1 MSALDRIVGKD
12 KLSLGLV
19 FPIEAYEGAIPKMEN
34 QEQLAKQAEDL
45 GFKSL
50 WFRDVPLLDPTFGD
64 AGQTFDP
71 WVYMTHI
78 MNHTN
83 QIALATGSIILPL
96 RHPIHTVKSIASLQH
111 LSDGRIIV
119 GVASGDRPLEYP
131 AFKKDLEN
139 RSALF
144 RDNFSYI
151 KALQGS
157 FPRHESHYYGSMFG
171 NADLLP
177 KSEHRTP
184 LLVTG
189 HSGQSLEWIAEHGDG
204 WVYYP
209 RSLHFLKFIMEDW
222 NAALDKTKQ
231 HWKPFLQ
238 SLYIDLLEDKSA
250 SPAKIHLG
258 FKSGVKYLVEFLK
271 TLEAHGVNHVVFN
284 LKFSTRP
291 VGEVLEQLGEEVI
304 PYFLGRNY

>member
-1 MSALDRIVGKD
+1 MGKLDNIVAKG

-34 QEQLAKQAEDL
+34 HEQLAKRAEEL
-45 GFKSL
+45 GFQSL

-64 AGQTFDP
+64 AGQTYDP
-71 WVYMTHI
+71 WVYMAHI

-83 QIALATGSIILPL
+83 TIALATGSIILPL
-96 RHPIHTVKSIASLQH
+96 RHPIHTVKSIASLQQ
-111 LSDGRIIV
+111 LSNGRIII

-131 AFKKDLEN
+131 AFDQELDN

-157 FPRHESHYYGSMFG
+157 FPRHQSDYYGSIGG

-177 KSEHRTP
+177 KTNHITP

-189 HSGQSLEWIAEHGDG
+189 HSGQSLEWIAQHGYG

-209 RSLHFLKFIMEDW
+209 RSIHFLKLIMEDW
-222 NAALDKTKQ
+222 YAALEKTKQ
-231 HWKPFLQ
+231 TWKPFLQ
-238 SLYIDLLEDKSA
+238 SLYIDLQENDDVPPS
-250 SPAKIHLG
+250 KIHLG
-258 FKSGVKYLVEFLK
+258 MKCGVSYLLEFLK
-271 TLEAHGVNHVVFN
+271 TLEACGVNHVVFN

-291 VGEVLEQLGEEVI
+291 VGEVLEQLGEEVV
-304 PYFLGRNY
+304 PYFTES